1 MKDDN
6 FINRQIK
13 QLSNKLRDCNLAS
26 LKFVARMRFFMCY
39 NLLVILG
46 MLGFSLM
53 LWMNEELAKR
63 EMFIY
68 VYSLLL
74 ICEIIVSYGSVKIK
88 QRIYNC
94 HIESINAVRQLGDVI
109 EWNRER
115 RKLRTNPPL
124 EALIEI
130 NKFYSIIQN
139 YSYPFR
145 KGFNYYNCLLLVN
158 MFALLFVLIIFIKTL
173 IVNFL

>member
-6 FINRQIK
+6 LINKQIK
-13 QLSNKLRDCNLAS
+13 QLSNKLRDCNFAS
-26 LKFVARMRFFMCY
+26 LKFVMRLKFYMCY
-39 NLLVILG
+39 NLLIMLG
-46 MLGFSLM
+46 IIGFSLM

-63 EMFIY
+63 EMFLY

-74 ICEIIVSYGSVKIK
+74 FSEVLISLGRTKIK
-88 QRIYNC
+88 RRIY
-94 HIESINAVRQLGDVI
+94 HYYIESINVVSQLGDVI

-115 RKLRTNPPL
+115 RKLRTNPPQ

-130 NKFYSIIQN
+130 NKFYSIIQK

-145 KGFNYYNCLLLVN
+145 KGFNYYNCLLLIN
-158 MFALLFVLIIFIKTL
+158 IFSLLFVIIVFINTL

>member
-1 MKDDN
+1 
-6 FINRQIK
+6 
-13 QLSNKLRDCNLAS
+13 
-26 LKFVARMRFFMCY
+26 MCY

>member
-13 QLSNKLRDCNLAS
+13 QLSNKLRNCNLAS

-39 NLLVILG
+39 NLLIILG

>member
-39 NLLVILG
+39 NLLIILG

-88 QRIYNC
+88 HRIYNC